1 MSPEQRLSAQAA
13 FVVQFVTGSDV
24 RAGVVGGR
32 VEHVASGRNKRFES
46 VEELL
51 AFLADVLAQASRE
64 DEN

>member
-24 RAGVVGGR
+24 RAGTVGGR

-46 VEELL
+46 IDELL
-51 AFLADVLAQASRE
+51 SFLADVLAQPMRE
-64 DEN
+64 END

>member
-46 VEELL
+46 VHELL
-51 AFLADVLAQASRE
+51 AFLADVLAQPTQE
-64 DEN
+64 KKD